1 MPNNQYQIDPFSAQ
15 DIDIAVDRILRDLDN
30 PEPPLRLEDVREL
43 LKLDL
48 SYYSKAD
55 LNLLDEISHQVV
67 MAGNTIM
74 SNAKRMFDVVSKVG
88 LRGILLPTER
98 QIFIDDDVADLKKR
112 FLIGHEI
119 AHDFIPW
126 HKPLMMGDNDET
138 ISPSCHDEM
147 EAEANYGSRRLIF
160 LGDRFATE
168 WRDSQGFDWKRAS
181 ASGKA
186 FGNTL
191 TTTLWQIVHT
201 SPTETPT
208 LGLMSVHPR
217 HHGFCSRAGRGNVA
231 YFFASGRFNQQFSNI
246 TEDAVFSEI
255 CKYVS
260 FNKRGPLGSSVQVL
274 TDVNGDAYDFEF
286 SSFCNGY
293 DVLTHASMIGPHT
306 KVIGF

>member
-1 MPNNQYQIDPFSAQ
+1 MPDNQYQIDPFSAQ
-15 DIDIAVDRILRDLDN
+15 EIDDAVDRILRDLGN

-48 SYYSKAD
+48 SYYSKTD
-55 LNLLDEISHQVV
+55 LNLLDEISHQVI
-67 MAGNTIM
+67 MAGNAIM

-88 LRGILLPTER
+88 LRGILLPSER

-138 ISPSCHDEM
+138 ISPSCHHEM

-160 LGDRFATE
+160 LGDRFAAE
-168 WRDSQGFDWKRAS
+168 WRDSNGFDWKRAG

-201 SPTETPT
+201 SPAETPA
-208 LGLMSVHPR
+208 LGMMSAHPR
-217 HHGFCSRAGRGNVA
+217 HHGFCARAGEGNVA
-231 YFFASGRFNQQFSNI
+231 YFFGSERFNQQFSNV
-246 TEDAVFSEI
+246 TKEAVFSEI
-255 CKYVS
+255 CQYVG

-274 TDVNGDAYDFEF
+274 TDVNGDAFDFEF

-293 DVLTHASMIGPHT
+293 DVLTHAAMVGPH
-306 KVIGF
+306 KRVIGF